1 MENTLVGGVQF
12 TFDPQTIHEIEIIR
26 QKDGT
31 VSVRLHCGGLNPRHD
46 FLFPNMKHAL
56 EFYKSFWQLLTS
68 YKEQMV
74 EVTDIG

>member
-1 MENTLVGGVQF
+1 MENTLVGSVEF

-26 QKDGT
+26 QEDGA
-31 VSVRLHCGGLNPRHD
+31 VSVRLHGDGLTPRHD

-56 EFYKSFWQLLTS
+56 EFYKSFWRLLTS
-68 YKEQMV
+68 YQEQMV